1 MDIETYYLKAMGAE
15 FKPNPLQKRVWEA
28 YDQAGGY
35 PALLIKA
42 GTGTGKTEAAL
53 LPALSDQR
61 RVVMVLPS
69 KALIEDMGQRIVKI
83 GESLTAG
90 SDDKLGITIDMG
102 GSCRRHFCRDGK
114 SEFNYYHRHLFADD
128 IILTT
133 LDKFLFRVFG
143 YGEKI
148 KSFIFPHR
156 IFGSALGKKP
166 FIIFDEAHDYDK
178 LAYTNFQK
186 LVEAL
191 YTKGKD
197 LCVMSATLPEE
208 FADFLT
214 LVDAGQEPL
223 HEELAHFQSESLQMV
238 HTHKHLELVSASG
251 DGDSLVDAVAQ
262 QVRNNYRFG
271 ERVIVR
277 TETIEKLIKLYD
289 KLVDFS
295 PLVYHGRL
303 TSEQRRG
310 VINKIIDHQKNDK
323 GFMILATSA
332 IEAGCDLDAHLII
345 TEFCDPDSLVQ
356 LAGRLNRRGRMPEAK
371 IIVVRGESG
380 YPFSTLSKSQQAAY
394 WADLEGMNGLLEPV
408 RLTDYFEPPQ
418 DDWMGEILFDMLWD
432 YVYDGDLTCKPL
444 WDRGILV
451 TRSWEPSITLC
462 TGINEE
468 TGRPENPIQVGLSR
482 LTKDWPRLSPEDL
495 KVACVGDYLSIAN
508 GDYHAQVKRVFYQR
522 RRGEGGG
529 WSIYDLP
536 SYRIS
541 AYENT
546 LLCIIREDVK
556 DTYFDRVLGYKKL
569 PKIFLKGYKYGYQ
582 RVLQY
587 QPEQKKDGCFK
598 LNNDRIVAT
607 GNLWYLER

>member
-1 MDIETYYLKAMGAE
+1 MDIEAYYQKATG
-15 FKPNPLQKRVWEA
+15 FKPNPLQRRVWEA
-28 YDQAGGY
+28 YDQADGY

-42 GTGTGKTEAAL
+42 GTGTGKTEATL
-53 LPALSDQR
+53 LPALSDKR

-90 SDDKLGITIDMG
+90 SDDKLDITIDMG
-102 GSCRRHFCRDGK
+102 GSCRRYSCRDGK
-114 SEFNYYHRHLFADD
+114 SRFNDYHRHLFADD

-223 HEELAHFQSESLQMV
+223 HEELVHFQRECLQMV
-238 HTHKHLELVSASG
+238 HTHKHLELVSAPG
-251 DGDSLVDAVAQ
+251 GGESLVDAVAQ
-262 QVRNNYRFG
+262 QVRNNYRLG

-277 TETIEKLIKLYD
+277 TETIKNLIELYD
-289 KLVDFS
+289 KLTDYS

-310 VINKIIDHQKNDK
+310 VINKVINHQKDDK

-332 IEAGCDLDAHLII
+332 IEAGCDLDAHLIV
-345 TEFCDPDSLVQ
+345 TEFCNPDSLVQ

-380 YPFSTLSKSQQAAY
+380 PPFSSLSNRQQTAY
-394 WADLEGMNGLLEPV
+394 WADLEGMNGLFDPV

-418 DDWMGEILFDMLWD
+418 GDWMGEILFDMLWD
-432 YVYDGDLTCKPL
+432 YAYDGDLTCKPL

-462 TGINEE
+462 TGINKE
-468 TGRPENPIQVGLSR
+468 TGGPENPIPVGLSR
-482 LTKDWPRLSPEDL
+482 LTRDWPRLSPEDL
-495 KVACVGDYLSIAN
+495 KGARVGDYLSIEN
-508 GDYHAQVKRVFYQR
+508 GGYHAQIKRVFYQR
-522 RRGEGGG
+522 RWGEGGG
-529 WSIYDLP
+529 WSIYDFP

-546 LLCIIREDVK
+546 LLCIIREDVM
-556 DTYFDRVLGYKKL
+556 DIYFDRILGYKKL
-569 PKIFLKGYKYGYQ
+569 PKIFLKGYKHGYQ